1 MNLKLKKKLKV
12 ARKMLRQIHN
22 NIEMCGLYGK
32 VGIGN
37 VLEEP
42 EQNKQ
47 NRKDENIPKQEQ
59 HRNNILI

>member
-1 MNLKLKKKLKV
+1 
-12 ARKMLRQIHN
+12 MLRQIHN

-32 VGIGN
+32 VIIGIGN

-59 HRNNILI
+59 HCNNILI